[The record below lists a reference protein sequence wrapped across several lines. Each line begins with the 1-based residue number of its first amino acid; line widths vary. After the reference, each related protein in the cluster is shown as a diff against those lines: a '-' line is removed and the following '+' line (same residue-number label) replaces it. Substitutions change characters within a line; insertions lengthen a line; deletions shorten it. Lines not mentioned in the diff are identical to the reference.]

1 MPKGNEKRHQNYIRL
16 DTGWLHGKKEIG
28 SVQRL
33 IAGSFEY
40 GN

>member
-1 MPKGNEKRHQNYIRL
+1 MPKGNEGHHQNFIKL
-16 DTGWLHGKKEIG
+16 ETGCLHGKKEIG

-33 IAGSFEY
+33 VVASFEY